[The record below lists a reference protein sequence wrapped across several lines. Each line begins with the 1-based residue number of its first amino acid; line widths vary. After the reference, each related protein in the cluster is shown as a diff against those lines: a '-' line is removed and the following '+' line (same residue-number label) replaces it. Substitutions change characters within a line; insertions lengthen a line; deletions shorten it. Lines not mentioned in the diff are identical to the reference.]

1 VTTIHAHAK
10 LTLSLSITGVREDGF
25 HLIDA
30 VMTSLDLRDEI
41 VITESSTT
49 TLTFNGPFS
58 SGIPTDNTNLISRAL
73 AMVGRTADVTV
84 TKNIPH
90 GGGLGGGSSDAAA
103 ILAWAGFTDMQAA
116 SQLGA
121 DIPFCLLAAH
131 TARSARVRGI
141 GEIIEPMFA
150 PQRDVTLIIPP
161 FSVSTP
167 LAYQAWD
174 SLGGPR
180 GENGNDLE
188 PAALY
193 VVPEM
198 AIWRDRILSAV
209 GVRPVLAGSGSTWF
223 IYEHHPQLPDL
234 VADAVVLFTNTRG

>member
-1 VTTIHAHAK
+1 MTILNAHAK

-41 VITESSTT
+41 IITESSTT

-58 SGIPTDNTNLISRAL
+58 SGIPIDNTNLISRAL
-73 AMVGRTADVTV
+73 AMVGATADVIV

-90 GGGLGGGSSDAAA
+90 GGGLGGGSTDAAA
-103 ILAWAGFTDMQAA
+103 ILAWAGFTDLEAA
-116 SQLGA
+116 SRLGA
-121 DIPFCLLAAH
+121 DIPFCLSATH
-131 TARSARVRGI
+131 TARVRGI
-141 GEIIEPMFA
+141 GEIIEPLSG

-209 GVRPVLAGSGSTWF
+209 GVRPLLAGSGSTWF
-223 IYEHHPQLPDL
+223 IYGHHPQLPDL
-234 VADAVVLFTNTRG
+234 VADAIVLFTSTRG